1 MTDSGA
7 TATPTAEE
15 LSRASIARVDLSDQ
29 LGDVLGLPEHLRD
42 ALWRVESAIM
52 QDWDT
57 TAGLVVA
64 GMGGSAIGGALA
76 RAAMGDHASRPIF
89 VTRAYGL
96 PPWTTPDTM
105 VLCASYSG
113 DTEETLACYESAG
126 ALGAKRTVVTT
137 GGRLAE
143 MARADGVPV
152 IPLPG
157 GFQPRAAVAYMIV
170 ASLEVA
176 ALCGAGPRLTSEID
190 VAASHTEQLVAEW
203 GPDAPEDSLA
213 KTLARGLL
221 GTTPVIAG
229 AGLTNPIAYRWKTQ
243 INENAK
249 QPAFSGELPELDHN
263 EIVGWEGARE
273 LGRFAAVFLDDSD
286 AHPRLKER
294 MDLTER
300 LIADNA
306 AASFRLETRGQ
317 TAIER
322 VISLVLLGDL
332 VSIYLAALRGVDPG
346 PVKVLDE
353 LKSALAER

>member
-1 MTDSGA
+1 MTENVM
-7 TATPTAEE
+7 TT
-15 LSRASIARVDLSDQ
+15 LSREAIAEVDSTAQLSD
-29 LGDVLGLPEHLRD
+29 VLTLPEHLRD

-52 QDWDT
+52 NEWDT
-57 TAGLVVA
+57 PGGLVVA

-76 RAAMGDHASRPIF
+76 AAALGDHASRPIL

-96 PPWTTPDTM
+96 PPWTTPDTT

-126 ALGAKRTVVTT
+126 ALGAQRVVVTT

-143 MARADGVPV
+143 LARADKVPV

-157 GFQPRAAVAYMIV
+157 GFQPRAAVAYMTV

-190 VAASHTEQLVAEW
+190 VAASHAEQLVAEW
-203 GPDAPEDSLA
+203 GPDAPEESLA
-213 KTLARGLL
+213 KTIARGLV

-229 AGLTNPIAYRWKTQ
+229 AGLTSPIAYRWKTQ

-249 QPAFSGELPELDHN
+249 QLSFASDLPELDHN
-263 EIVGWEGARE
+263 EIVGWEGTRQLDPPAR
-273 LGRFAAVFLDDSD
+273 FSAVFLDDSD
-286 AHPRLKER
+286 AHPRVKER

-322 VISLVLLGDL
+322 VFSLVLLGDL
-332 VSIYLAALRGVDPG
+332 VSIYLATLRGVDPG
-346 PVKVLDE
+346 PVKILDE
-353 LKSALAER
+353 LKAALAER